1 MFCVKTL
8 KGNVIW
14 YLDVHS
20 DGPDRQP
27 FRQRK
32 FQEMLGTKYCLE
44 KIYSTEE
51 RALKLFMQINK
62 KNLPNN
68 TKTSLVQNK
77 RKQYIVII
85 YK

>member
-62 KNLPNN
+62 KICQTTQKQVWFKL
-68 TKTSLVQNK
+68 KDNK
-77 RKQYIVII
+77 I
-85 YK
+85 

>member
-20 DGPDRQP
+20 DGPDGQP

-44 KIYSTEE
+44 KIYSTAE
-51 RALKLFMQINK
+51 RSKCTKVVYANK
-62 KNLPNN
+62 QKKSAEQHKN
-68 TKTSLVQNK
+68 KSGSK
-77 RKQYIVII
+77 
-85 YK
+85 